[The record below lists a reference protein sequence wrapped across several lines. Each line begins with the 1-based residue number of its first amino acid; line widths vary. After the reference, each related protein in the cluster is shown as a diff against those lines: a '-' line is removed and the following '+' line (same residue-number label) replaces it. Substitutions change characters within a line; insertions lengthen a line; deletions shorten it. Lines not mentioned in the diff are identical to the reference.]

1 MPENLHSKLADALD
15 RAVNLAPK
23 QVVKSASLTRSD
35 REVLLES
42 GYLQEVIKG
51 WYLLRR
57 PTDKTGDST
66 GWYATFWDFLSVYM
80 AERFGTDYCLSASS
94 SIDAHMG
101 ANRIPNQ
108 VIAMT
113 AHGGKM
119 VLNLPHKTSIM
130 VYQDEKNL
138 PSTVELVNGV
148 RVMPLALALCR
159 IPPTFF
165 VNQPMN
171 AEIALRAVKSTDD
184 LARIFLEMYSPTL
197 AGRLVGAYE
206 FLGDK
211 ERANQIANAAKAA
224 GMNFDP
230 VNPFVRETPILT
242 GTTRLSSPYVGRIQA
257 LFKTMRGPILDV
269 FKDFPARTVPDSAEY
284 LRNVDAVYDHDA
296 YNSLSIEGYRV
307 TPELIAKIRAGTWNP
322 DGDSGDKQQRDAM
335 AAKGYLTA
343 FQLVHKSVERV
354 LGGESAGRVART
366 GYQDWYRA
374 LFSETVKAGLLQ
386 PADLAGH
393 RNMPVYIRT
402 SRHVPPP
409 YTSLSDVM
417 PSLFDLLENE
427 EHAIV
432 RAILG
437 HWLFGF
443 IHPFSDGNGRV
454 ARFLMNVM
462 MASGGYPW
470 TIVRMERRVEYLAGL
485 EAASVEHNILPFA
498 TFIRGE
504 MTVDWSKEP
513 ARR

>member
-1 MPENLHSKLADALD
+1 MPEVPHTKLADALE
-15 RAVNLAPK
+15 RAVKLAPK
-23 QVVKSASLTRSD
+23 RVVKSASLTRSE
-35 REVLLES
+35 REILLER

-51 WYLLRR
+51 WYLLRQ
-57 PTDKTGDST
+57 PTDKAGDST
-66 GWYATFWDFLSVYM
+66 AWYATFWDFLSVYM
-80 AERFGTDYCLSASS
+80 DERFATDYCLSASS
-94 SIDAHMG
+94 SIDAHTG
-101 ANRIPNQ
+101 ANMIPTQ

-119 VLNLPHKTSIM
+119 VLNLPQKTSIT

-138 PSTVELVNGV
+138 PRSVEVVNGV

-159 IPPTFF
+159 MPPSFF

-184 LARIFLEMYSPTL
+184 LARVFLEMYSPAL
-197 AGRLVGAYE
+197 AGRFVGAYE

-211 ERANQIANAAKAA
+211 ERANQIASAAKAA
-224 GMNFDP
+224 GLDFDP
-230 VNPFVRETPILT
+230 VNPFVRETPILV
-242 GTTRLSSPYVGRIQA
+242 GTTRLISPYVGRIQA
-257 LFKTMRGPILDV
+257 LFKSMREPILDV
-269 FKDFPARTVPDSAEY
+269 FKDLPARHVPDSGEY
-284 LRNVDAVYDHDA
+284 LRNVDAVYEHDA

-343 FQLVHKSVERV
+343 FQLVQKSVKRALE
-354 LGGESAGRVART
+354 GEPAGLVARN

-409 YTSLSDVM
+409 PTALSDVM
-417 PSLFDLLENE
+417 FSLFDLLEKE
-427 EHAIV
+427 ENAIV

-443 IHPFSDGNGRV
+443 IHPFNDGNGRV

-470 TIVRMERRVEYLAGL
+470 TIVRAERRDQYLAGL

-498 TFIRGE
+498 TFIREE